1 MLVSRVQFL
10 HSLSIVLFEEH
21 QLYIEKREFCP
32 FLHQFAPK
40 MRKSWIVQTG
50 RSLGQNSTW
59 SCLNTCLWLL
69 SHNRQAL
76 TRTIQN
82 SLIERNFGVLVD
94 SSKISCHYW
103 QKSNKFFIVYLFI
116 IIQIWLKSQ
125 ISLCAFPASVL
136 QCQQPKCQPIFVRN
150 HSINGKSNRSL
161 CFFASLNIFLTI
173 KAKVLVTAPAPG
185 HKQGSSNQHLFS

>member
-1 MLVSRVQFL
+1 MLVSRVQIL
-10 HSLSIVLFEEH
+10 HSLTIVVLEDH

-76 TRTIQN
+76 TRAIQN
-82 SLIERNFGVLVD
+82 SRMERNFGVLVD
-94 SSKISCHYW
+94 SSKFLVTTGRNQIS
-103 QKSNKFFIVYLFI
+103 FFIVSLFI

-125 ISLCAFPASVL
+125 ISLSAFPASAS
-136 QCQQPKCQPIFVRN
+136 QCRQPQCQPIFVRN
-150 HSINGKSNRSL
+150 RSINGKFDQSL
-161 CFFASLNIFLTI
+161 WFSAFMDIFLTI
-173 KAKVLVTAPAPG
+173 KAKVL
-185 HKQGSSNQHLFS
+185 L